1 MAPTDVMNRPAWQF
15 WMDARIRAAGTAWEN
30 TQREHATHG
39 RRRPGTA
46 TDAEK
51 QDLVDDQE
59 QRAAR
64 REQHDDLPGLDD
76 QLAAVDHAG
85 DG

>member
-30 TQREHATHG
+30 TQREHATRG

-59 QRAAR
+59 AR
-64 REQHDDLPGLDD
+64 SETTIVVDVLLVVD
-76 QLAAVDHAG
+76 AVVAKTASVS
-85 DG
+85 